1 MLVQC
6 LILNKG
12 VEQALN
18 QHLSDDRL
26 TEGQI
31 RDYWSKLLEGWQA
44 DQVVMPDTRSYP
56 GQQSS
61 RVCRWIAETHQID
74 RYCKNR
80 EDLKAVFLLTA
91 LSETFSALAIDHA
104 DHVIAMPAIH
114 QTVAPEVTKSAERF
128 VQWQPIRFRNRP
140 RSENFREALQRNL
153 EMVKQ
158 CNKHSRHVQLHQTL
172 QDLFPSGLYR
182 IRFVHEPLHGIVA
195 VPDDEADLVFRIR
208 AEEDSRLSI
217 ELTGA
222 AYYSSTLLASLAD
235 LFMRVLS
242 TAVSGELQTPLKQID
257 LLSEWERV
265 RQDGWNATMHPFDS
279 EKSVTD
285 VFERLVSEQ
294 PTRPAVVDNGTEWTY
309 KELHIQV
316 LNTAARLRLAGFQPG
331 DRIAVMM
338 ERSAPWIAAFLGILH
353 AGFVYVPVDPAYPQE
368 RIDAMLKD
376 SEAVAC
382 IGDRGSPADWKG
394 VYYHIQDLTTSTTPL
409 ELDFTQHRSGAASD
423 TLAYLLF
430 TSGSTGRPKGVM
442 IEHRGVI
449 NLTNLF
455 MHRMGI
461 GPEERIVQ
469 FASASFDA
477 SIWEIT
483 MALLTG
489 AALVIARPNQIAD
502 SRLFEQLI
510 REQRVTAA
518 TLPPAYA
525 AQLWPERI
533 PSLRTLITA
542 GSEAHPELPARWNG
556 KARYYNAYGPTET
569 TVCATVWESPNAQEF
584 AMNESLE
591 PIRSIVP
598 IGRPLPNM
606 TVSIVNSSMQRLP
619 AGMIGELCVG
629 GIGLAQGYWNRPDLT
644 AERFVHLPEDG
655 TRVYRTGDLARWT
668 EMGDIEFL
676 GRIDHQVKIRGF
688 RIETEEVALAI
699 RNLNGVEAAVVLAK
713 PDEHGEHVLIAYYT
727 GEHAPG
733 SKALAAGLAAKL
745 PRHMLPERW
754 VHLPFIPL
762 TINGKPDRGALPS
775 AAEAAARMERER
787 FESPQGAVES
797 DLARLW
803 AKVIA
808 VDGIGRHDRFFEI
821 GGHSLK
827 AAKLGSML
835 YEQFGV
841 DLPLEQLVEHASL
854 AEMAALIEKERQQRV
869 IVPIAPAPK
878 ASAYRA
884 SPAQR
889 RVYAVEKSRQAG
901 SLYVLP
907 FALWVTGEHVSADRF
922 EDALRKLIDRHEP
935 LRTSFGWQDGELV
948 QWISEQ
954 VPFDLNKRSLPVEK
968 LPEVADYMNHTFIIE
983 QAPLLRADWIDWSD
997 GSKMLFVQIHH
1008 LVADGMSLGRLV
1020 HDLLALLSERPLAPL
1035 RLQYKD
1041 YSEWLLAN
1049 GYEPNSRMEEAEAH
1063 WLRRFSD
1070 GQSSSELPID
1080 YSRGSVRQ
1088 FAGDTIAIQ
1097 WDRSMADALRQLA
1110 VQCGATVHLTL
1121 LAAYFVLLAQTT
1133 GNWDW
1138 TVGSLHAGRSHPDAA
1153 DMVGMFVH
1161 TLAHRQQL
1169 HEEMRFDELVS
1180 RVKQDVMEDYAHSAY
1195 PFETLVRKLGIRDT
1209 SRNPLFDTMFV
1220 LQNLEIPLA
1229 ATEGLAL
1236 MPHRLEERM
1245 TRFDLVFQAWD
1256 NTDGMLLW
1264 ITYAAALFR
1273 RSTVERLA
1281 SDYKLLL
1288 EQLAANP
1295 SIRIGD
1301 VELPSHEAKD
1311 QPVVSAGS
1319 ALDFEF

>member
-1 MLVQC
+1 M
-6 LILNKG
+6 
-12 VEQALN
+12 N

-44 DQVVMPDTRSYP
+44 DQVMMPDSKLSP

-74 RYCKNR
+74 RYCKSR

-91 LSETFSALAIDHA
+91 LSETFSTLALDGA
-104 DHVIAMPAIH
+104 DHVIAMPAIRRM
-114 QTVAPEVTKSAERF
+114 VASEVTISSQNF
-128 VQWQPIRFRNRP
+128 VQWMPIRCRNRP
-140 RSENFREALQRNL
+140 GSENFRDALQRNL
-153 EMVKQ
+153 ETVKH
-158 CNKHSRHVQLHQTL
+158 CNKHSQHEQLYQAIS
-172 QDLFPSGLYR
+172 DSFPNGLYR
-182 IRFVHEPLHGIVA
+182 IRFVHEPLHGMVK

-208 AEEDSRLSI
+208 AEDERKLSM

-222 AYYSSTLLASLAD
+222 ANYSSTLLASLAD

-242 TAVSGELQTPLKQID
+242 TAISGELQTPLKQIN
-257 LLSEWERV
+257 LLSECEKA
-265 RQDGWNATMHPFDS
+265 RQDEWNATTHPFDS
-279 EKSVTD
+279 EQSIIEA
-285 VFERLVSEQ
+285 FERLVSKQ
-294 PTRPAVVDNGTEWTY
+294 PTSLAIVDEGIEWTY
-309 KELHIQV
+309 KELHIQA
-316 LNTAARLRLAGFQPG
+316 LNAATQLRRAGYNPG
-331 DRIAVMM
+331 DRIVVMM
-338 ERSAPWIAAFLGILH
+338 ERSASWIAAFLGILH
-353 AGFVYVPVDPAYPQE
+353 NGCIYVPIDPAYPQE

-382 IGDRGSPADWKG
+382 IGDRGSPAGWTG
-394 VYYHIQDLTTSTTPL
+394 TYYHIQDLTTSNTSPQIG
-409 ELDFTQHRSGAASD
+409 FTQQESRAAPD
-423 TLAYLLF
+423 ALAYLLF
-430 TSGSTGRPKGVM
+430 TSGSTGQPKGVM

-461 GPEERIVQ
+461 GPEDRIIQ

-477 SIWEIT
+477 SIWEIA

-489 AALVIARPNQIAD
+489 AALVIAKPNRIAD

-510 REQRVTAA
+510 REQRVTTA

-525 AQLWPERI
+525 AQLAPERI

-569 TVCATVWESPNAQEF
+569 TVCATVWECPNAKDF
-584 AMNESLE
+584 AMNELLE
-591 PIRSIVP
+591 PIHSIVP

-606 TVSIVNSSMQRLP
+606 TVSIVNGSMQRLP
-619 AGMIGELCVG
+619 TGMAGELCVG

-644 AERFVHLPEDG
+644 SERFVLMPEDG
-655 TRVYRTGDLARWT
+655 MRVYRTGDLARWT

-676 GRIDHQVKIRGF
+676 GRIDQQVKIRGF

-699 RNLNGVEAAVVLAK
+699 RSLKGVETAVVLAK

-727 GEHAPG
+727 GEEAPA
-733 SKALAAGLAAKL
+733 SKMLAAGLAAKL

-754 VHLPFIPL
+754 VRLPIIPL
-762 TINGKPDRGALPS
+762 TINGKPDRKALPS
-775 AAEAAARMERER
+775 AAEAAALMERER
-787 FESPQGAVES
+787 FEAPQGAVENE
-797 DLARLW
+797 LARLW

-808 VDGIGRHDRFFEI
+808 VDNIGRHDRFFEI

-827 AAKLGSML
+827 AAKLGSLL

-841 DLPLEQLVEHASL
+841 DVPLEQLIEHASL
-854 AEMAALIEKERQQRV
+854 AEMSALIEKERQLRV
-869 IVPIAPAPK
+869 IRPIAPAPK

-889 RVYAVEKSRQAG
+889 RVYAVEKSRQSG

-907 FALWVTGEHVSADRF
+907 FALWVSGERASADRF

-948 QWISEQ
+948 QWISEH
-954 VPFDLNKRSLPVEK
+954 VPFYLNKLSLPIEK
-968 LPEVADYMNHTFIIE
+968 LSEVADYMNHTFTIE
-983 QAPLLRADWIDWSD
+983 QAPLLHADWIDWSD
-997 GSKMLFVQIHH
+997 GRTMLFIQIHH
-1008 LVADGMSLGRLV
+1008 LIADGMSLGRLV

-1035 RLQYKD
+1035 QLQYKD
-1041 YSEWLLAN
+1041 YSEWLQTSGN
-1049 GYEPNSRMEEAEAH
+1049 EHDSRMEEAEAH

-1070 GQSSSELPID
+1070 GQSSGELPID
-1080 YSRGSVRQ
+1080 YSRGTVRQ

-1097 WDRSMADALRQLA
+1097 WDRSMAEALKHLA

-1121 LAAYFVLLAQTT
+1121 LAAYYVLLTRTT
-1133 GNWDW
+1133 GYRNW

-1161 TLAHRQQL
+1161 TLAHRQQMQ
-1169 HEEMRFDELVS
+1169 EEMRFDEFVS

-1195 PFETLVRKLGIRDT
+1195 PFETLVRKLGIRDS

-1229 ATEGLAL
+1229 SSEGLAII
-1236 MPHRLEERM
+1236 PHRLEERM

-1256 NTDGMLLW
+1256 NADGMLLW
-1264 ITYAAALFR
+1264 ITYASALFR
-1273 RSTVERLA
+1273 RSTVENLA
-1281 SDYKLLL
+1281 SDYLLLL

-1295 SIRIGD
+1295 AMRIGD
-1301 VELPSHEAKD
+1301 VELPVHEAKA
-1311 QPVVSAGS
+1311 QPVVSTGS